1 MICYGGS
8 MIPEKNKKLR
18 VLIVDDS
25 SFMRMAIRS
34 ILNKDPEIEIVG
46 TAINGAEGVA
56 KALALKPDIITMD
69 VEMPVM
75 NGITALKEIM
85 RSAPTRVI
93 MVSTLTKEGA
103 SATFDALESGAVDYV
118 SKSTADSGVEQN
130 QFREDLLL
138 KIKAAAATTLVRKIA
153 ASSPCARI
161 QPVET
166 QRHRPLSVKSEFVGI
181 GASTGGPVA
190 LQEVLSRIPASFNQ
204 GIIVA
209 IHMPKAFTG
218 PFSERLNS
226 KCALPVKEAVDGD
239 ILLPGHVLVAPG
251 GRHMTLIR
259 KGGAIVVQTVPVENF
274 PKYVYVPSID
284 LMMTSLSDACKG
296 PMVGVILTGMGNDGL
311 SGMRHIK
318 EKGGITLVQ
327 DKVTST
333 IYGMP
338 KACIEAGIA
347 DEVLP
352 LDRIGSELGRIAAG

>member
-1 MICYGGS
+1 
-8 MIPEKNKKLR
+8 MIPVKNKKQR

-34 ILNKDPEIEIVG
+34 ILSRDPEIEIVG
-46 TAINGAEGVA
+46 TAVNGADGVA

-75 NGITALKEIM
+75 DGITALKEIM
-85 RSAPTRVI
+85 GSHPTRVL

-103 SATFDALESGAVDYV
+103 TATFDALESGAVDYV
-118 SKSTADSGVEQN
+118 SKSTCDSGAEHN
-130 QFREDLLL
+130 QFREELLL
-138 KIKAAAATTLVRKIA
+138 KIKAAAATSFARKIVPAA
-153 ASSPCARI
+153 ASPRI
-161 QPVET
+161 QPVGANRNRALT
-166 QRHRPLSVKSEFVGI
+166 AKYEFVGI

-190 LQEVLSRIPASFNQ
+190 LQEVLSRIPATFNQ
-204 GIIVA
+204 GIMVV

-226 KCALPVKEAVDGD
+226 KCALPVKEAADGD
-239 ILLPGHVLVAPG
+239 LLLPGHVLIAPG
-251 GRHMTLIR
+251 GRHLTLQR
-259 KGGAIVVQTVPVENF
+259 KGGGIVIQTSPVENY

-318 EKGGITLVQ
+318 EKGGLTLVQ
-327 DKVTST
+327 DKASST

-338 KACIEAGIA
+338 KACVEAGIA

-352 LDRIGSELGRIAAG
+352 LDQLGAELGRIAGG

>member
-1 MICYGGS
+1 MIS
-8 MIPEKNKKLR
+8 EKSRKLR

-34 ILNKDPEIEIVG
+34 ILNRDPEIEIVG
-46 TAINGAEGVA
+46 TAINGADGVA

-75 NGITALKEIM
+75 GGIAALKEIM
-85 RSAPTRVI
+85 TISPTRVI

-103 SATFDALESGAVDYV
+103 TATFDALESGAVDYV
-118 SKSTADSGVEQN
+118 SKSTSDSGLEHN
-130 QFREDLLL
+130 QFREELLF
-138 KIKAAAATTLVRKIA
+138 KVKAAAVTNFARKIPA
-153 ASSPCARI
+153 ASASARI
-161 QPVET
+161 QAGEA
-166 QRHRPLSVKSEFVGI
+166 QHSRPLSGKSEFVAI

-190 LQEVLSRIPASFNQ
+190 LQEVLSRIPASFSQ
-204 GIIVA
+204 SIMVV

-226 KCALPVKEAVDGD
+226 KCALPVKEAADGD
-239 ILLPGHVLVAPG
+239 LLLPGRVLIAPG
-251 GRHMTLIR
+251 GRHLTLQR
-259 KGGAIVVQTVPVENF
+259 KGTGIVVQTFPVENY
-274 PKYVYVPSID
+274 PRYVYVPSID
-284 LMMTSLSDACKG
+284 LMMTSLSDVCKS

-311 SGMRHIK
+311 CGMRHIK
-318 EKGGITLVQ
+318 EKGGMTLVQ
-327 DKVTST
+327 DKATST

-352 LDRIGSELGRIAAG
+352 LDRIGAELGKIGGA